1 MSKVVTDN
9 KHYKSIADTI
19 REKANTKTIYKP
31 ENMAS
36 GVNEVY
42 DKGRTD
48 EWSEFWDAFQL
59 NGTRADYIRTFSGAF
74 SNETFKPKYDFKP
87 TGNCEYMFY
96 NVQIVGNFKGLLEN
110 CGVVLDTSKA
120 NSVLGLFNNAWEI
133 THLPEIS
140 FESATATD
148 ARIQG
153 VFMGC
158 YDLVSIDKVI
168 YPTDVYRPTTN
179 TFQSCRSL
187 THLRIGGVIGNNF
200 NVSWSPLDVESVKDV
215 MLHLKDYS
223 TDTENKGKYTLTLSD
238 TSKTA
243 MSNLGAIAEFNNK
256 TYDAYLTD
264 IGWNLA

>member
-1 MSKVVTDN
+1 MAKKKYEEAN
-9 KHYKSIADTI
+9 IQAIAETI
-19 REKANTKTIYKP
+19 RSKTGTDTTYDTS
-31 ENMAS
+31 EMAS

-48 EWSEFWDAFQL
+48 EWSDFWDAFQL
-59 NGTRADYIRTFSGAF
+59 NGARNVYIRAF
-74 SNETFKPKYDFKP
+74 GDGWSNETFKPKYDIKP
-87 TGNCEYMFY
+87 TQSMEAAFY
-96 NVQIVGNFKGLLEN
+96 NVGIIGNFKELLEN
-110 CGVVLDTSKA
+110 CGVVLDTSKS
-120 NSVLGLFNNAWEI
+120 NNVYCMFNNAWSI

-168 YPTDVYRPTTN
+168 YPSDVYRQTTN

-200 NVSWSPLDVESVKDV
+200 NVS
-215 MLHLKDYS
+215 
-223 TDTENKGKYTLTLSD
+223 
-238 TSKTA
+238 
-243 MSNLGAIAEFNNK
+243 
-256 TYDAYLTD
+256 
-264 IGWNLA
+264 

>member
-1 MSKVVTDN
+1 MAKKKYEESN
-9 KHYKSIADTI
+9 IQAIAETI
-19 REKANTKTIYKP
+19 RSKTGTDTTYDTSEMP
-31 ENMAS
+31 A

-48 EWSEFWDAFQL
+48 EWSDFWDAFQL
-59 NGTRADYIRTFSGAF
+59 NGARSNYQYAF
-74 SNETFKPKYDFKP
+74 NVGFDNKTFKPKYDIKP
-87 TGNCEYMFY
+87 SDATHMFSSSPITGDFRS
-96 NVQIVGNFKGLLEN
+96 ILEECN
-110 CGVVLDTSKA
+110 VVLDTSKA
-120 NSVLGLFNNAWEI
+120 TYMQYAFNNAWAI

-140 FESATATD
+140 FESATYSY
-148 ARIQG
+148 ARIEG

-158 YDLVSIDKVI
+158 YALKRIDKVI
-168 YPTDVYRPTTN
+168 YPTEKHQPTTN
-179 TFQSCRSL
+179 TFQSCKTLSY
-187 THLRIGGVIGNNF
+187 LRIGGVIGNNF

-215 MLHLKDYS
+215 ILHLKDYS

-243 MSNLGAIAEFNNK
+243 MSALGTIPEFNNK